1 MATEIRKGGNV
12 PVVKRH
18 FGAFLCKR
26 SQMGTWQLR
35 GAFDIVYWAWKGV
48 LHSEPYKRIKV
59 PLRLYMLFLFWDDV
73 SVVYDEIFVDET
85 YYFVVKKLDWRCAK
99 EGNMGW
105 ILVLSQVL
113 AVVLSRPK
121 NEPEE
126 KAVHPNL
133 PPKSIKPK
141 NIVRVLVTQQVFLIN
156 LLQMS
161 K

>member
-35 GAFDIVYWAWKGV
+35 GVFDIVYWAWKGV

-85 YYFVVKKLDWRCAK
+85 YYFVVKKLIWRCAK
-99 EGNMGW
+99 EVNMRW
-105 ILVLSQVL
+105 MLVLSQVL
-113 AVVLSRPK
+113 AVAISMPG
-121 NEPEE
+121 NCFEE
-126 KAVHPNL
+126 KALNLNL
-133 PPKSIKPK
+133 PPKSIDPK
-141 NIVRVLVTQQVFLIN
+141 SIVQVFVIQQVF
-156 LLQMS
+156 
-161 K
+161 